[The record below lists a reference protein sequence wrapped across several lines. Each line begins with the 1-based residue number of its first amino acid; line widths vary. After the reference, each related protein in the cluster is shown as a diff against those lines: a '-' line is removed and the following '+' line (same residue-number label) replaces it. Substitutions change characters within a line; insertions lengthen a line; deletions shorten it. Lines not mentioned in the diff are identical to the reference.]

1 MTKGNWWFFSL
12 LNLSRTEGF
21 NTHSHSAGGFS
32 SVVSVGV
39 SLGCEWL
46 TLVSLDV
53 DDDLI
58 TEVFISLSLFVE
70 NTRNPLLALRST
82 SDANTN
88 SMQRRSKDGFLSS
101 LSLSSSS
108 ILTIFF
114 TNIFLLMIWFLFVS
128 FDFSLIEWVVCVS
141 VCIAKSIFIPILCRL
156 TERKEKSNSDV
167 ASFSTE

>member
-1 MTKGNWWFFSL
+1 MTKTNWWFFSL
-12 LNLSRTEGF
+12 LNLSRMEGF
-21 NTHSHSAGGFS
+21 TLTHTFFGKISFS
-32 SVVSVGV
+32 FGWCV
-39 SLGCEWL
+39 SLGWEWFEWL
-46 TLVSLDV
+46 TLVSLHV
-53 DDDLI
+53 DYDLI

-108 ILTIFF
+108 IFTIFF

-128 FDFSLIEWVVCVS
+128 FVFFLIEWVVCVW
-141 VCIAKSIFIPILCRL
+141 VCIAKSIFIPILCQL
-156 TERKEKSNSDV
+156 TESKREI
-167 ASFSTE
+167 